1 MGVREYRQQ
10 RGNNTDRKHGDN
22 KAHGVERKRERERER
37 KQNVGVH
44 LQPDVF
50 IHLYE
55 YTRRCHR
62 HHRCLFVHSFMR
74 HHHMRGGWESGNI
87 DNREETTR
95 EGRRGNS
102 VNEKESVP
110 LCCLRMCNWLM

>member
-22 KAHGVERKRERERER
+22 NAHGVERKRERERER

-44 LQPDVF
+44 LQSDVF

-55 YTRRCHR
+55 YIRRCHR

-74 HHHMRGGWESGNI
+74 HHHMS
-87 DNREETTR
+87 EED
-95 EGRRGNS
+95 GSQGI
-102 VNEKESVP
+102 
-110 LCCLRMCNWLM
+110 